1 MLEEMIYHYLPFIIY
16 SIELLGII
24 IITGTAIYA
33 FYIFIRGIVTRSM
46 RGHKI
51 NRTFFQGLGFG
62 LEFLLAGEI
71 LKTIIIDNIPDLI
84 MLTVVMTLRIII
96 TFVLHWESKSEEHNI

>member
-1 MLEEMIYHYLPFIIY
+1 MLEEIIHKFLPYIIY
-16 SIELLGII
+16 SIEILGII
-24 IITGTAIYA
+24 IITGTAIFA
-33 FYIFIRGIVTRSM
+33 FYIFIKGILKNSM
-46 RGHKI
+46 KEHKI

-84 MLTVVMTLRIII
+84 MLTVVMSLRIII
-96 TFVLHWESKSEEHNI
+96 TFVLHWEAKSEENNI

>member
-1 MLEEMIYHYLPFIIY
+1 MLEELIHEFLPYIIY
-16 SIELLGII
+16 FIELLGII

-33 FYIFIRGIVTRSM
+33 FYIFIKGIFTKSM
-46 RGHKI
+46 REHKI

-84 MLTVVMTLRIII
+84 MLTVVMALRIII
-96 TFVLHWESKSEEHNI
+96 TFVLHWEAKSEENDI

>member
-1 MLEEMIYHYLPFIIY
+1 MLEEMIHKYLPLVIY
-16 SIELLGII
+16 AIEILGIF

-33 FYIFIRGIVTRSM
+33 FYIFIKGIITKSM
-46 RGHKI
+46 REHKI

-62 LEFLLAGEI
+62 LEFLLAAEI